1 VRLDRLE
8 GFTELDRLTKL
19 SSFQLST
26 PQPSEKSG
34 PVGSPSSE
42 TTSESAALL
51 TELRATFERLLSS
64 LGTQQAERRPALP
77 LEEPQDQPSPNE
89 GLGAAGLKR
98 LLQLRGRRRRKPTGE
113 FFDWPAWDMLL
124 DLAAVRAEGGHVSV
138 SSVCISSGAP
148 QSTALRKLAAL
159 ENAKLVR
166 RYFHGPD
173 RRRVCIALT
182 DEAAEMVAS
191 AIREEATFYRTIA
204 APR

>member
-1 VRLDRLE
+1 
-8 GFTELDRLTKL
+8 
-19 SSFQLST
+19 
-26 PQPSEKSG
+26 
-34 PVGSPSSE
+34 
-42 TTSESAALL
+42 
-51 TELRATFERLLSS
+51 
-64 LGTQQAERRPALP
+64 
-77 LEEPQDQPSPNE
+77 
-89 GLGAAGLKR
+89 
-98 LLQLRGRRRRKPTGE
+98 
-113 FFDWPAWDMLL
+113 MLL